1 LPTVTFHGPKWYQIL
16 KDGSEIYRGETREV
30 SQAWVDEYRY
40 YLNKN
45 PCISVKGDAG
55 VTVDEGD
62 DGIPDA
68 GWTKKDISAW
78 LKAKGAEFGGYATKA
93 KLLGLVE
100 DTLNPPAPEPEPE
113 PVVQEAAVEETIIED
128 PVDESSGDE

>member
-1 LPTVTFHGPKWYQIL
+1 MYRRRMDMSGEWI
-16 KDGSEIYRGETREV
+16 RGEAVEV
-30 SQAWVDEYRY
+30 KQSWVDKYRHI
-40 YLNKN
+40 LT
-45 PCISVKGDAG
+45 PDTFRVEGDTG

-100 DTLNPPAPEPEPE
+100 ETLNPPAPEPEP
-113 PVVQEAAVEETIIED
+113 VAVEEPVAQEAVEELII
-128 PVDESSGDE
+128 GDEE

>member
-1 LPTVTFHGPKWYQIL
+1 MPTVTYI
-16 KDGSEIYRGETREV
+16 GSAVWRRRPDNGEYWERRIPGEV
-30 SQAWVDEYRY
+30 SQGWLDRHRVAICT
-40 YLNKN
+40 N
-45 PCISVKGDAG
+45 PTAFKVEGDAA
-55 VTVDEGD
+55 VTTDEGD

-100 DTLNPPAPEPEPE
+100 ETLNPPAPEPEPAVVEE
-113 PVVQEAAVEETIIED
+113 PVAEEAVKESII
-128 PVDESSGDE
+128 GDEE